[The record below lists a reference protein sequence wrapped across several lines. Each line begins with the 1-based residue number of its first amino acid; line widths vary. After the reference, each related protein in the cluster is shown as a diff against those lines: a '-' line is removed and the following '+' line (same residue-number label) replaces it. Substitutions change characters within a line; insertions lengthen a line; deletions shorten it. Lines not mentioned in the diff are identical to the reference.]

1 TPSAAT
7 PSAPRVGL
15 CGPNPIWYGFRA
27 SPARIEPA
35 NERARSPA
43 CCNSSAPSASIP
55 SPASRPPPPPPP
67 CPTVPPAPSSSARIL
82 PGL

>member
-1 TPSAAT
+1 TPSVAT

-35 NERARSPA
+35 NERARSLA

-55 SPASRPPPPPPP
+55 SPASRLPPSPTPLSDRPPGPLLL
-67 CPTVPPAPSSSARIL
+67 SSYTSRA
-82 PGL
+82 

>member
-35 NERARSPA
+35 NERARSPS

-55 SPASRPPPPPPP
+55 SPPSRPPPLPHPPVRPSPRPPPP
-67 CPTVPPAPSSSARIL
+67 QL
-82 PGL
+82 